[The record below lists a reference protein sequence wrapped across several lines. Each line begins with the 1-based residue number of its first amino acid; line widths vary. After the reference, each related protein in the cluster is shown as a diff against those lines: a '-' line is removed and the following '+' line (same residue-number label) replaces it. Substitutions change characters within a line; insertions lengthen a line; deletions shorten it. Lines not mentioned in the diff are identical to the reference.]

1 MLTCFHIGNSYA
13 VNYCTQSHSV
23 DLMATLAAKLGQRI
37 KDLREERGSSQ
48 REFALMVGMN
58 KTYIGDIELGKR
70 NPSLKSLERI
80 AGGFGLSVGKLIGDI
95 ESD

>member
-1 MLTCFHIGNSYA
+1 M
-13 VNYCTQSHSV
+13 
-23 DLMATLAAKLGQRI
+23 
-37 KDLREERGSSQ
+37 SQ